1 MGSWYVGQEV
11 ACVRKKVPG
20 RKRVESGRLA
30 IGQVYKILYIEPDP
44 GDLES
49 VGFEFGE
56 YLGRCF
62 SEHLF
67 EPAVK
72 PSATMDELRN
82 ILRDVARE
90 KEAV

>member
-11 ACVRKKVPG
+11 VCVRKSAPG
-20 RKRVESGRLA
+20 RKRERRGLVV
-30 IGQVYKILYIEPDP
+30 GQVYKILYIDPDP
-44 GDLES
+44 HDPEV
-49 VGFEFGE
+49 VGFEFAQWP
-56 YLGRCF
+56 YRCF

-72 PSATMDELRN
+72 PSATMDVLRN
-82 ILRDVARE
+82 ILRAAARE